1 MVQTSSL
8 ALGRRTTQQQ
18 TANHVDVLLHRVGEG
33 FFDEL
38 VFQTHIQFDPF
49 NRMWEASPHTICPP
63 TQKQSHTSFGASP
76 VFFFVLTSL
85 VDWRARVGK
94 RLRSLSSLSLL
105 SLARTCRHT
114 HAFLLGQETRTSSGS
129 SSKKAE
135 ETPLGERER
144 FWYRMHDSEMTTR
157 QESKGYICIAQPL
170 ASEPYTPSC

>member
-105 SLARTCRHT
+105 SLFSLLRAHVDTHT
-114 HAFLLGQETRTSSGS
+114 LFCWDKKHVRVVALPPKKRRRRLLG
-129 SSKKAE
+129 
-135 ETPLGERER
+135 RER
-144 FWYRMHDSEMTTR
+144 DSGIECMIL
-157 QESKGYICIAQPL
+157 K
-170 ASEPYTPSC
+170 